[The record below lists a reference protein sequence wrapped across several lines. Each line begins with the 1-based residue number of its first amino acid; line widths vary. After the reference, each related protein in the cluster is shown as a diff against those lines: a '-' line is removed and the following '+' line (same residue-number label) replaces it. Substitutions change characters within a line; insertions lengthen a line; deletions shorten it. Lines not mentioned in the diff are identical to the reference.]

1 MVLDAFSAAYGGGRE
16 SWETMTEGV
25 LKNRLLQMSDRSF
38 RVEDFGVD
46 SLDSFIDLVPGTLE
60 RVEPSTPRSVRLTA
74 SGKSTVVDRGP
85 GGTASGRHG
94 RVREDLWNA
103 ILDYSAHGTWIWDP
117 DAGEAVL
124 TDEATGWTPECQLP
138 TVTPDDLAAWR
149 SDFANGLEGISADQ
163 LRLVQEWS
171 DRGLG
176 TNALPALLR
185 RPWSAVLKQN
195 VLDRLDK
202 WFSETSFGR
211 PDLFENEPARPLKG
225 HKRSAEDELRV
236 FIQHCVSLMTETELQ
251 SLPIPADVAFR
262 ATRR

>member
-1 MVLDAFSAAYGGGRE
+1 MPETSREPIAAPSPGARAESMVLDAFSAAYGGGRE

-138 TVTPDDLAAWR
+138 TVTPLM
-149 SDFANGLEGISADQ
+149 ISPRGGQ
-163 LRLVQEWS
+163 ILRTAL
-171 DRGLG
+171 RG
-176 TNALPALLR
+176 
-185 RPWSAVLKQN
+185 SAP
-195 VLDRLDK
+195 
-202 WFSETSFGR
+202 TS
-211 PDLFENEPARPLKG
+211 
-225 HKRSAEDELRV
+225 
-236 FIQHCVSLMTETELQ
+236 
-251 SLPIPADVAFR
+251 
-262 ATRR
+262 